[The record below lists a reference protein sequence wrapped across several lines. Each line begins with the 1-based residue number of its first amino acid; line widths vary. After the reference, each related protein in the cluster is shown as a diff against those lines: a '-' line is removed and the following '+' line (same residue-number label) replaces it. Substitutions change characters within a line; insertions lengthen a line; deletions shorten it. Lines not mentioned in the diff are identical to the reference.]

1 MGDSESDVSD
11 VWASL
16 PKQFGAMDDY
26 SRKSTGGGGKKRK
39 ISTVVLEDM
48 STEEYWEV
56 NFEIFER
63 EYSSLFLKLV
73 VSPPPLSLTKR
84 NGASATRTASENSVE
99 RGESAKGRERSV
111 KERRHTTL
119 FAPK

>member
-63 EYSSLFLKLV
+63 KYSSLFLKSV
-73 VSPPPLSLTKR
+73 LS
-84 NGASATRTASENSVE
+84 SFSSSSSVFDQEEWCE
-99 RGESAKGRERSV
+99 RDANREW
-111 KERRHTTL
+111 K
-119 FAPK
+119 